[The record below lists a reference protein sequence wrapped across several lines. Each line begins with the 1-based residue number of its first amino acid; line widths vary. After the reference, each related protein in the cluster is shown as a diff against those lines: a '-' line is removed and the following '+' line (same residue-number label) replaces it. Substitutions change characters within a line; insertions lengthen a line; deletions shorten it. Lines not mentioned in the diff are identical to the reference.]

1 MRLGVAATPEVALP
15 TLNWI
20 KTSGHTLVRVISQPD
35 KPSGRGQEM
44 NSLPVNQWAKLNSIE
59 LVNPTTVGDI
69 NSALLDLDLLIT
81 IGYGRILPRATL
93 SIPKFGCI
101 NLHFS
106 LLPKYRGAA
115 PVQRAIQAG
124 ETESG
129 VTVFAL
135 DPGMDTGPIYSS
147 ITVPIP
153 PTMRSYELLQ
163 QLSVVGI
170 EAVKDALIAI
180 ESGVAPVAQTG
191 EASMAAKIT
200 REEAKLDWNSPA
212 HTLVNKIR
220 AFYPQPQ
227 AWTIFRG
234 QPLKISLAKIFE
246 SDLMLQPGELRVVGN
261 ECCIGTNDA
270 VLVLQRL
277 TPAGKKEIS
286 ALDWSRGARFESSE
300 RCG

>member
-1 MRLGVAATPEVALP
+1 
-15 TLNWI
+15 
-20 KTSGHTLVRVISQPD
+20 
-35 KPSGRGQEM
+35 
-44 NSLPVNQWAKLNSIE
+44 
-59 LVNPTTVGDI
+59 
-69 NSALLDLDLLIT
+69 
-81 IGYGRILPRATL
+81 
-93 SIPKFGCI
+93 
-101 NLHFS
+101 
-106 LLPKYRGAA
+106 
-115 PVQRAIQAG
+115 
-124 ETESG
+124 
-129 VTVFAL
+129 
-135 DPGMDTGPIYSS
+135 MDTGPIYSS

-180 ESGVAPVAQTG
+180 ENGVAPVAQTG

-200 REEAKLDWNSPA
+200 REEAKLDWNSTA
-212 HTLVNKIR
+212 HALVNKIR